1 MQSTKAPKLKT
12 KRSKISYAKWGY
24 IFITPFFLA
33 YALFHFAPQML
44 TIYNSF
50 FENYR
55 EGLTQVGPN
64 FVGLKNYI
72 TLFTPDKNGTI
83 DILKYAGNTIVLWLG
98 CAVPQVV
105 ISLMLACFF
114 TSYRLKI
121 KGQQF
126 FKTVIYMPN
135 LIMAS
140 AFSMLFYML
149 FSNVGP
155 VNQLLTQAGWIDA
168 PIDFFNI
175 RFTVRSLI
183 SLMNFLMWFGNT
195 TILLMAG
202 IMGIDQSLFEAANI
216 DGATSLQVF
225 FKVTLPLLMPIL
237 VYTVITALI
246 GGLQMFENLIN
257 AWNDSSINIPR
268 GMLNSFVIAA
278 ATAILSTYFSALTAY
293 GLHAY
298 QFKLK
303 RIAFLFIMAV
313 MVIPKQVSAAGF
325 VQLCYKLKLTN
336 SYLPLILPGIAA
348 PVVFFYMIQYMK
360 SVLPMEIVEAARVD
374 GSGEFFTFNRIVL
387 PMLKPAISVQLIFT
401 FVESWN
407 NYFLPALLLDKAE
420 MKTVPIMIAQLRAAD
435 YSKFDLG
442 KVYMF
447 ILLAILPVLLVYI
460 FLSRYIVKGVTA
472 GSVKG

>member
-1 MQSTKAPKLKT
+1 MQTAKAPKLKT

-24 IFITPFFLA
+24 IFIAPFFLA
-33 YALFHFAPQML
+33 YALFHFAPQLL

-83 DILKYAGNTIVLWLG
+83 DILKYAGNTIVLWVCG
-98 CAVPQVV
+98 AIPQVV

-140 AFSMLFYML
+140 AFAMLFYML

-155 VNQLLTQAGWIDA
+155 VNQLLTQFGWIDT

-175 RFTVRSLI
+175 RFTVRGLI

-216 DGATSLQVF
+216 DGASSMQVF

-246 GGLQMFENLIN
+246 GGLQMF
-257 AWNDSSINIPR
+257 DVP
-268 GMLNSFVIAA
+268 
-278 ATAILSTYFSALTAY
+278 
-293 GLHAY
+293 
-298 QFKLK
+298 
-303 RIAFLFIMAV
+303 
-313 MVIPKQVSAAGF
+313 QV
-325 VQLCYKLKLTN
+325 LTN
-336 SYLPLILPGIAA
+336 ALGTPNRTSTTLVMYLNNYLKTSKNYG
-348 PVVFFYMIQYMK
+348 M
-360 SVLPMEIVEAARVD
+360 
-374 GSGEFFTFNRIVL
+374 SG
-387 PMLKPAISVQLIFT
+387 AISVVIFVIT
-401 FVESWN
+401 G
-407 NYFLPALLLDKAE
+407 LL
-420 MKTVPIMIAQLRAAD
+420 
-435 YSKFDLG
+435 S
-442 KVYMF
+442 
-447 ILLAILPVLLVYI
+447 LVV
-460 FLSRYIVKGVTA
+460 FKSLTKQEEN
-472 GSVKG
+472 

>member
-1 MQSTKAPKLKT
+1 MQTTKAPKLKT

-24 IFITPFFLA
+24 IFIAPFFLA
-33 YALFHFAPQML
+33 YALFHFAPQLL

-83 DILKYAGNTIVLWLG
+83 DILKYAGNTIVLWVCG
-98 CAVPQVV
+98 AIPQVV

-140 AFSMLFYML
+140 AFAMLFYML

-155 VNQLLTQAGWIDA
+155 VNQLLTQFGWIDT

-175 RFTVRSLI
+175 RFTVRGLI

-216 DGATSLQVF
+216 DGASSMQVF

-246 GGLQMFENLIN
+246 GGLQMF
-257 AWNDSSINIPR
+257 DVP
-268 GMLNSFVIAA
+268 
-278 ATAILSTYFSALTAY
+278 
-293 GLHAY
+293 
-298 QFKLK
+298 
-303 RIAFLFIMAV
+303 
-313 MVIPKQVSAAGF
+313 QV
-325 VQLCYKLKLTN
+325 LTN
-336 SYLPLILPGIAA
+336 ALGTPNRTSTTLVMYLNNYLKTSKNYG
-348 PVVFFYMIQYMK
+348 M
-360 SVLPMEIVEAARVD
+360 
-374 GSGEFFTFNRIVL
+374 SG
-387 PMLKPAISVQLIFT
+387 AISVVIFVIT
-401 FVESWN
+401 G
-407 NYFLPALLLDKAE
+407 LL
-420 MKTVPIMIAQLRAAD
+420 
-435 YSKFDLG
+435 S
-442 KVYMF
+442 
-447 ILLAILPVLLVYI
+447 LVV
-460 FLSRYIVKGVTA
+460 FKSLTKQEEN
-472 GSVKG
+472 